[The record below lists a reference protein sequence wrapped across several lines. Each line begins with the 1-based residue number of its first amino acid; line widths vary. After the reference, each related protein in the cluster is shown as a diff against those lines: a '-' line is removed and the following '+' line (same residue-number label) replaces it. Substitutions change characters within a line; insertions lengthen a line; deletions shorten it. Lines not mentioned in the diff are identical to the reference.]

1 MTTSQAHEQVDPLVD
16 AVDALRVLLLAAHS
30 FRQELAA
37 ALGLTVSDTYALSH
51 LAAAG
56 NPSAGELAHRAGLA
70 PSSVTALLDR
80 LERASLVQRAV
91 RPGDRR
97 AQQIS
102 LTEHGRQVLALSSRW
117 AKAGFLTLPA
127 AELPLIAG
135 QLRAVA
141 TALRQAAEATG
152 GALDAPSLGD

>member
-1 MTTSQAHEQVDPLVD
+1 MTTSQAHEQLGPLVD

-30 FRQELAA
+30 FRQGLAA

-80 LERASLVQRAV
+80 LERAGLVQRAV

-117 AKAGFLTLPA
+117 AAAGFLT
-127 AELPLIAG
+127 
-135 QLRAVA
+135 
-141 TALRQAAEATG
+141 
-152 GALDAPSLGD
+152 